1 MANTRTEILFPN
13 IPNEWITQSGKLVT
27 LRTSDYQDVK
37 QGTVLKAKT
46 DDANMPIVIVRNEH
60 QSLGSLHPGVLLG
73 DGFQTAP
80 EAAQALTRFSRNGNV
95 SEDSFVH
102 ALFFLHQKKMNSF
115 PKDTRQLLLN
125 PNISMSD
132 LFDFRD
138 TRQNKKNEAIRELLF
153 RSFYFWLIE
162 FHNIDIEQYPQE
174 LANRDII
181 SASLIGPMQKLF
193 EQATK
198 TLSQSVLQELTF
210 QYMLAKPDV
219 S

>member
-1 MANTRTEILFPN
+1 MANKKTEILFPN
-13 IPNEWITQSGKLVT
+13 IPNEWIRESGKLVT
-27 LRTSDYQDVK
+27 IRTSDYQDVK
-37 QGTVLKAKT
+37 PGSVLQAKT
-46 DDANMPIVIVRNEH
+46 DDANMPIVIIRNDY

-73 DGFQTAP
+73 DGFQTVP
-80 EAAQALTRFSRNGNV
+80 EAAQALTRFSRNGSV

-102 ALFFLHQKKMNSF
+102 ALFFLYQKKMNSL

-125 PNISMSD
+125 PNISTSD

-162 FHNIDIEQYPQE
+162 FHNIDIEQYAQE
-174 LANRDII
+174 LADRDII

-193 EQATK
+193 EQAATTPSESK
-198 TLSQSVLQELTF
+198 VQKLTY
-210 QYMLAKPDV
+210 QYMLAKPNA